1 MVFHKRGQ
9 MSIRFEVSEL
19 IPASTE
25 IVYKAWLNSD
35 QHALM
40 TGGAGAHVSDKIG
53 EPFEA
58 WDGYIQGK
66 NLELQPFKRILQA
79 WRTSEFSDSEPDSL
93 LEILFEPANGGTKVT
108 IRHSELPAH
117 GMQYKQGWVDSYF
130 EPMKDYFNQLK
141 P

>member
-1 MVFHKRGQ
+1 
-9 MSIRFEVSEL
+9 
-19 IPASTE
+19 
-25 IVYKAWLNSD
+25 
-35 QHALM
+35 M
-40 TGGAGAHVSDKIG
+40 TGGAGAQVSDKIG

-79 WRTSEFSDSEPDSL
+79 WRTSEFADSEPDSL